1 MGSNRPYDTPRGD
14 KRDDS
19 NQDPASASETKKS
32 SGSAVCAKGNY
43 TRKVEEGFDKIKAAA
58 SNGMNRVKIA
68 AHLGLHWIK
77 SKSKT
82 SRKQ

>member
-1 MGSNRPYDTPRGD
+1 MGSNRRYDTPRGD
-14 KRDDS
+14 QRDGS
-19 NQDPASASETKKS
+19 NQDPASASETKKT
-32 SGSAVCAKGNY
+32 SGSADCAKGNY